1 VAGHWHRGPHLQ
13 EGAWKPSL
21 IQVRAYFFNKT
32 STY

>member
-21 IQVRAYFFNKT
+21 IQVRA
-32 STY
+32 